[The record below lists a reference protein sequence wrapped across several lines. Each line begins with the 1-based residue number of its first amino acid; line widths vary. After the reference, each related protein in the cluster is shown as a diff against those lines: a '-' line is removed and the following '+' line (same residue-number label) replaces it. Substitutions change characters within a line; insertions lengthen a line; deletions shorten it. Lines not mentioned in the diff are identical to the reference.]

1 LDTPLVGL
9 QGYETKI
16 IKALGFIRF
25 KCAVP
30 VVNEVLTNQTFTEE
44 VVQIFDTPLE
54 TVTQD
59 D

>member
-1 LDTPLVGL
+1 MGL